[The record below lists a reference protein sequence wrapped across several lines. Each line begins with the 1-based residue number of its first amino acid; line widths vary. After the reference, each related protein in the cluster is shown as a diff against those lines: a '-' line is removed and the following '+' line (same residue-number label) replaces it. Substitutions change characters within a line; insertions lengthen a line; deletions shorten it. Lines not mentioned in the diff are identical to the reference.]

1 MDDPHTR
8 YSKRLRT
15 GTRRRYQDDGISDD
29 EIEGKRTFD
38 LDEKLQCVR
47 FSSDLIK
54 HMEGK
59 DFTFEYIQREGLRD
73 PIVFDTVE
81 GLGIQMPDPD
91 FSVSDVKLFVGSRR
105 IVDVMDVNTQKGIE
119 MSMAQWRRYYET
131 PPSEREKLYNVIS
144 LEFSHTRLENLVKR
158 PASVDLIDWV
168 DNMWPRHLKER
179 QRDSTNAIIDMHYPK
194 VQKYCL
200 MSVQGCFTDFHIDF
214 GGTSVWYHILR
225 GEKVFWLIPPTPQ
238 NLEMYENWVLSGKQG
253 DIFLGD
259 KCHDCQRIELKQ
271 GNTFIIPSGWIH
283 AVYTPEDTLVF
294 GGNFLHS
301 FNIPMQLNIYSIEDR
316 TRVPSKFRYPF
327 YYEMCWYVL
336 ERYLYC
342 LTNISHLTPEF
353 QKYSLGIGLTPTDL
367 ETYDHAG
374 NGTSNGVDSDTE
386 NEKVEFEE
394 EKVKEEETAPMAQV
408 TAPKHLLTT
417 FELEGLCNLLGKLEE
432 LPSHKKCVPA
442 GIRNPTALLNHMRA
456 VLKEHA
462 NDDPSL
468 AYTGEPIV
476 KWPARPPWYQA
487 PAPPPTVLY
496 RPRLGPTL
504 HKSLG
509 QKRTKRSSISALRRR
524 RVRCKRCAACCRKE
538 CGNCHYCH
546 DMRKFGGPGRM
557 KKSCIMRQCL
567 APALPNTARC
577 AICGEGE
584 SDESNPSTH
593 SLMECSVC
601 SQIAHRQCI
610 KEPGEGKI
618 NKDLP
623 SCWECPKCYQGKDS
637 ASESSSDEGSEES
650 EGSTSLPPSKLA
662 DREGIGVGE
671 GVRRGRRSGPT
682 SLPTAPPPSQKLLLQ
697 HQQSRKR
704 ASALELRLKKRIKL
718 ERNKLLTKQSS
729 LDSSHRLLGSRVL
742 SRMRSPAS
750 SLSQGRGRGSTW
762 ASDPPYHSSPGGA
775 GSFQQSSLGL
785 VLEPK
790 GEPRRGRG
798 RGVRL
803 RGGGAGRGIISGGSH
818 EELDEES
825 EDSSSSSSTNSSSS
839 DDEEEERGHNSGRG
853 LDKENQPQ
861 SRRGERA
868 AKEREEVGG
877 EVANQNGAEEDDEE
891 EMEQNSQTGEKDG
904 SYLKVTL
911 QKPTRAKRDP
921 SAIVPKLEAVATQTA
936 TSTIHNQ
943 TRALV
948 RPPIRNRGPCPDLHS
963 NRHTPPH
970 TRSGHTV
977 TRTSHLERLEASKRT
992 TANRPAK
999 LNNGASCSSSSELPH
1014 VRIPLSALQEGGS
1027 EADREN
1033 GGSGPGCEREVWVSV
1048 FRYLSRADLCVC
1060 MAVCKN
1066 WYKWCLDKRLWAR
1079 IDLSIKRTVTPQALT
1094 GIIKR
1099 QPVTLDLSWTN
1110 ISKKQLNWLVGRLPG
1125 LKDLMLAGCSWSSIS
1140 ALCSSGCPLLRS
1152 LDLRYA
1158 DGVKDSQ
1165 IRDLITPPGEERKA
1179 FSSFIFLPFFPHN
1192 PYISVPGCD
1201 NRSQLRTMHS
1211 LRLAGLDIS
1220 DSTLRLVIRHMPHLT
1235 KLDLSHC
1242 NSLTDHSIN
1251 LLTAVGSSTRNT
1263 LTELNL
1269 GGCSKLTD
1277 TCLKYLRR
1285 LSCISLLDLR
1295 GCKGVSR
1302 KACEAFISELSVNT
1316 LYCLSDE
1323 KLIQRIS

>member
-1 MDDPHTR
+1 CEFEQFVHGQHMTLAKNIFC
-8 YSKRLRT
+8 YQRT

-29 EIEGKRTFD
+29 EIEGKRMFD
-38 LDEKLQCVR
+38 LDEKLQCDR
-47 FSSDLIK
+47 FGSDLIK

-73 PIVFDTVE
+73 PIIFKTAD

-158 PASVDLIDWV
+158 PASVDVIDWV

-225 GEKVFWLIPPTPQ
+225 GGKVFWLIPPTPQ

-271 GNTFIIPSGWIH
+271 GYTFIIPSGWIH

-316 TRVPSKFRYPF
+316 TRVPAKFRYPF

-353 QKYSLGIGLTPTDL
+353 QKYSLGIGLTRADL
-367 ETYDHAG
+367 ETNDDTG
-374 NGTSNGVDSDTE
+374 NGTSNGAHCDTE
-386 NEKVEFEE
+386 TAEAAI
-394 EKVKEEETAPMAQV
+394 KEEEIKEEAAAQV
-408 TAPKHLLTT
+408 TAPQHVLTP
-417 FELEGLCNLLGKLEE
+417 FELEGLWNLLGKLEE
-432 LPSHKKCVPA
+432 LPAHKKCVPA
-442 GIRNPTALLNHMRA
+442 GIRNAAALLEDMRA
-456 VLKEHA
+456 VLNEHA
-462 NDDPSL
+462 NDNPKM

-476 KWPARPPWYQA
+476 KWPKRPSWYQ
-487 PAPPPTVLY
+487 PPIPPPPVLY

-504 HKSLG
+504 HKPLG
-509 QKRTKRSSISALRRR
+509 QRPTKRSSISALRRR
-524 RVRCKRCAACCRKE
+524 RVRCKRCDACCRKE
-538 CGNCHYCH
+538 CGNCQYCQ

-567 APALPNTARC
+567 AVIYLK
-577 AICGEGE
+577 
-584 SDESNPSTH
+584 H
-593 SLMECSVC
+593 
-601 SQIAHRQCI
+601 
-610 KEPGEGKI
+610 
-618 NKDLP
+618 DLP

-637 ASESSSDEGSEES
+637 ASEV
-650 EGSTSLPPSKLA
+650 TSHF
-662 DREGIGVGE
+662 
-671 GVRRGRRSGPT
+671 
-682 SLPTAPPPSQKLLLQ
+682 LLLTLLLFSTYFLSPPFIQ
-697 HQQSRKR
+697 AHVFLF
-704 ASALELRLKKRIKL
+704 SAKIA
-718 ERNKLLTKQSS
+718 QYPP
-729 LDSSHRLLGSRVL
+729 HGGRV
-742 SRMRSPAS
+742 SK
-750 SLSQGRGRGSTW
+750 
-762 ASDPPYHSSPGGA
+762 DVEEEGGEA
-775 GSFQQSSLGL
+775 ANQNC
-785 VLEPK
+785 
-790 GEPRRGRG
+790 
-798 RGVRL
+798 
-803 RGGGAGRGIISGGSH
+803 A
-818 EELDEES
+818 EEEE
-825 EDSSSSSSTNSSSS
+825 
-839 DDEEEERGHNSGRG
+839 DEEEE
-853 LDKENQPQ
+853 E
-861 SRRGERA
+861 
-868 AKEREEVGG
+868 
-877 EVANQNGAEEDDEE
+877 EE
-891 EMEQNSQTGEKDG
+891 EMEQDHQIGDKDG

-911 QKPTRAKRDP
+911 QKPTRARRDP
-921 SAIVPKLEAVATQTA
+921 SAIVPKLEAIAPQTA
-936 TSTIHNQ
+936 TSTIHSQ
-943 TRALV
+943 TR
-948 RPPIRNRGPCPDLHS
+948 
-963 NRHTPPH
+963 
-970 TRSGHTV
+970 
-977 TRTSHLERLEASKRT
+977 
-992 TANRPAK
+992 
-999 LNNGASCSSSSELPH
+999 
-1014 VRIPLSALQEGGS
+1014 EGGS
-1027 EADREN
+1027 EADRESN
-1033 GGSGPGCEREVWVSV
+1033 GSGPGCEREVWVSV
-1048 FRYLSRADLCVC
+1048 FRYLSRSDLCVC

-1066 WYKWCLDKRLWAR
+1066 WYKWCLDKRLWSR
-1079 IDLSIKRTVTPQALT
+1079 IDLSVKRTITPQALT

-1140 ALCSSGCPLLRS
+1140 ALCSSGCPLIRS

-1165 IRDLITPPGEERKA
+1165 IRDLVSP
-1179 FSSFIFLPFFPHN
+1179 
-1192 PYISVPGCD
+1192 PGCD
-1201 NRSQLRTMHS
+1201 NRSQLRAMQC

-1242 NSLTDHSIN
+1242 NNLTDHSIN

-1302 KACEAFISELSVNT
+1302 KACEDFISELSVNT

>member
-1 MDDPHTR
+1 MEDPHTR

-29 EIEGKRTFD
+29 EIEGKRMFD
-38 LDEKLQCVR
+38 LDEKLQCSR
-47 FSSDLIK
+47 FGSGLIK

-73 PIVFDTVE
+73 PIIFEQAE
-81 GLGIQMPDPD
+81 GLGLQMPDSD
-91 FSVSDVKLFVGSRR
+91 FSVSDVKVFVGSRR

-144 LEFSHTRLENLVKR
+144 LEFSHTRLENLVQR

-225 GEKVFWLIPPTPQ
+225 GGKVFWLIPPSPQ

-271 GNTFIIPSGWIH
+271 GNTFMIPSGWIH

-316 TRVPSKFRYPF
+316 TRVPAKFRYPF

-342 LTNISHLTPEF
+342 LTNVSHLTPEF
-353 QKYSLGIGLTPTDL
+353 QKHSLGIGLTRADL
-367 ETYDHAG
+367 EASDHTG
-374 NGTSNGVDSDTE
+374 NGTANGVNSDTE
-386 NEKVEFEE
+386 IKSKESASDDEDEVKNEK
-394 EKVKEEETAPMAQV
+394 TDQV
-408 TAPKHLLTT
+408 VRRQHVLTP
-417 FELEGLCNLLGKLEE
+417 FELEGLWNLLGKLEE
-432 LPSHKKCVPA
+432 LPPHKKCVPT
-442 GIRNPTALLNHMRA
+442 GIDNTEALLEDMRA

-462 NDDPSL
+462 TDNPNMS
-468 AYTGEPIV
+468 YTGDPIV
-476 KWPARPPWYQA
+476 RWPKRPSWYQPPA
-487 PAPPPTVLY
+487 SPPAPPY
-496 RPRLGPTL
+496 RPRLGPSL
-504 HKSLG
+504 HKPLG
-509 QKRTKRSSISALRRR
+509 QRSSKSSSISALRRR
-524 RVRCKRCAACCRKE
+524 RVRCKYCSACCRKE
-538 CGNCHYCH
+538 CGNCQYCL

-567 APALPNTARC
+567 MPALPNTARC
-577 AICGEGE
+577 AVCGEGE
-584 SDESNPSTH
+584 AEESHPSTH
-593 SLMECSVC
+593 TLMECSVC
-601 SQIAHRQCI
+601 SRITHRQCT

-623 SCWECPKCYQGKDS
+623 SCWECPRCYQDKDS
-637 ASESSSDEGSEES
+637 ASESFSDGESDSSEES
-650 EGSTSLPPSKLA
+650 TSPPPSKLA
-662 DREGIGVGE
+662 YREGIGVGE
-671 GVRRGRRSGPT
+671 RMTRGRRGRPPT
-682 SLPTAPPPSQKLLLQ
+682 RPTAPPPSQKLLLQ
-697 HQQSRKR
+697 HQQNRKR
-704 ASALELRLKKRIKL
+704 ASLLELRLKKRLKL
-718 ERNKLLTKQSS
+718 ERSKILAQKQSMERSKLLS
-729 LDSSHRLLGSRVL
+729 RLH
-742 SRMRSPAS
+742 SPVNR
-750 SLSQGRGRGSTW
+750 LSQGRGRGTPWLSGSSLGSHPR
-762 ASDPPYHSSPGGA
+762 APGSLRQHSSPGLTFEA
-775 GSFQQSSLGL
+775 R
-785 VLEPK
+785 
-790 GEPRRGRG
+790 GEPRGGRG

-803 RGGGAGRGIISGGSH
+803 RGGGAGRGVTSGRRH
-818 EELDEES
+818 PRLEEDS
-825 EDSSSSSSTNSSSS
+825 EDSSSTTTTDSSSS
-839 DDEEEERGHNSGRG
+839 DDEPEEMVPNG
-853 LDKENQPQ
+853 KENQPQ
-861 SRRGERA
+861 LRRGGLS
-868 AKEREEVGG
+868 AKEREEEELRDANGNGTEGDG
-877 EVANQNGAEEDDEE
+877 ED
-891 EMEQNSQTGEKDG
+891 MEQVTDASFV
-904 SYLKVTL
+904 KVTL
-911 QKPTRAKRDP
+911 QRPTKDKQGP
-921 SAIVPKLEAVATQTA
+921 SAIVPKLEAITPQSAT
-936 TSTIHNQ
+936 HNPN
-943 TRALV
+943 RLYG
-948 RPPIRNRGPCPDLHS
+948 RPPIRNPNTNGKHS
-963 NRHTPPH
+963 SGHLPPI
-970 TRSGHTV
+970 TRSGHM
-977 TRTSHLERLEASKRT
+977 RTSHQTESGVASKRKKLSG
-992 TANRPAK
+992 TAK
-999 LNNGASCSSSSELPH
+999 MGNGATSSSSSELLH
-1014 VRIPLSALQEGGS
+1014 LRTPLSALQDGGS
-1027 EADREN
+1027 ETDRE
-1033 GGSGPGCEREVWVSV
+1033 GSGPDCEREVWVSV
-1048 FRYLSRADLCVC
+1048 FRYLSRAELCVC

-1066 WYKWCLDKRLWAR
+1066 WYKWCLDKRLWAQ
-1079 IDLSIKRTVTPQALT
+1079 IDLSIKRSITPQALT

-1099 QPVTLDLSWTN
+1099 QPASLDLSWTN
-1110 ISKKQLNWLVGRLPG
+1110 ISKKQLSWLVGRLPG
-1125 LKDLMLAGCSWSSIS
+1125 LKDLMLAGCSWTSVS

-1158 DGVKDSQ
+1158 DGVRDAQ
-1165 IRDLITPPGEERKA
+1165 IRDLVTP
-1179 FSSFIFLPFFPHN
+1179 
-1192 PYISVPGCD
+1192 PGCD
-1201 NRSQLRTMHS
+1201 NRSQLRTMQC

-1235 KLDLSHC
+1235 KLDISHC

-1263 LTELNL
+1263 LTELHL
-1269 GGCSKLTD
+1269 GACSKLSD

-1302 KACEAFISELSVNT
+1302 KACESFISELSINT

>member
-1 MDDPHTR
+1 MELFFCHQ
-8 YSKRLRT
+8 RT

-38 LDEKLQCVR
+38 LDEKLRCDR
-47 FSSDLIK
+47 FNSDLVK

-73 PIVFDTVE
+73 PLIFEKAD
-81 GLGIQMPDPD
+81 GL
-91 FSVSDVKLFVGSRR
+91 GSRR

-144 LEFSHTRLENLVKR
+144 LEFSHTKLENLVKR

-168 DNMWPRHLKER
+168 DNMWPPFFMLPRFFNLKL
-179 QRDSTNAIIDMHYPK
+179 
-194 VQKYCL
+194 YCL

-225 GEKVFWLIPPTPQ
+225 GGKVFWLIPPTPQ

-271 GNTFIIPSGWIH
+271 GNTFMIPSGWIH

-316 TRVPSKFRYPF
+316 TRVPAKFRYPF

-353 QKYSLGIGLTPTDL
+353 QKYSLGLTPADV
-367 ETYDHAG
+367 ENSCHAR
-374 NGTSNGVDSDTE
+374 NGTSNGNESDTE
-386 NEKVEFEE
+386 NEENKIKMEE
-394 EKVKEEETAPMAQV
+394 EVKEEEAPEPAKPQ
-408 TAPKHLLTT
+408 AILTP
-417 FELEGLCNLLGKLEE
+417 FELEGLWNLLGKLEE
-432 LPSHKKCVPA
+432 LPAHKKCVPA
-442 GIRNPTALLNHMRA
+442 GIRNAPALLQDMRA
-456 VLKEHA
+456 LLQEHSSD
-462 NDDPSL
+462 NPKLS
-468 AYTGEPIV
+468 YTGEPIV
-476 KWPARPPWYQA
+476 KWPKRPSWYQPPTPP
-487 PAPPPTVLY
+487 PAPVLY

-504 HKSLG
+504 HKTLG
-509 QKRTKRSSISALRRR
+509 QRPVKSASSISALRRR

-538 CGNCHYCH
+538 CGTCQYCH

-577 AICGEGE
+577 AVCGEGE
-584 SDESNPSTH
+584 SEESNASTH
-593 SLMECSVC
+593 TLMECSIC
-601 SQIAHRQCI
+601 AQIAHPECI
-610 KEPGEGKI
+610 KEPGEGRI

-637 ASESSSDEGSEES
+637 ASEVPAYICSSYSFCSSLCLNHSLSEN
-650 EGSTSLPPSKLA
+650 
-662 DREGIGVGE
+662 
-671 GVRRGRRSGPT
+671 GVR
-682 SLPTAPPPSQKLLLQ
+682 
-697 HQQSRKR
+697 
-704 ASALELRLKKRIKL
+704 
-718 ERNKLLTKQSS
+718 
-729 LDSSHRLLGSRVL
+729 
-742 SRMRSPAS
+742 
-750 SLSQGRGRGSTW
+750 
-762 ASDPPYHSSPGGA
+762 GG
-775 GSFQQSSLGL
+775 
-785 VLEPK
+785 
-790 GEPRRGRG
+790 
-798 RGVRL
+798 
-803 RGGGAGRGIISGGSH
+803 
-818 EELDEES
+818 
-825 EDSSSSSSTNSSSS
+825 
-839 DDEEEERGHNSGRG
+839 
-853 LDKENQPQ
+853 DKENQPHA
-861 SRRGERA
+861 RRGGRT
-868 AKEREEVGG
+868 AKEREEEAN
-877 EVANQNGAEEDDEE
+877 EVANQNGTEEEEEE
-891 EMEQNSQTGEKDG
+891 EMEQDSQSGDRDVMVKG

-911 QKPTRAKRDP
+911 QKPSRAKRDP
-921 SAIVPKLEAVATQTA
+921 SAIVPKLEAAISPRTA
-936 TSTIHNQ
+936 TSTMHSQ
-943 TRALV
+943 SRALA
-948 RPPIRNRGPCPDLHS
+948 RPPIRNHSPHPDQHPSHS
-963 NRHTPPH
+963 DRYTPARP
-970 TRSGHTV
+970 V
-977 TRTSHLERLEASKRT
+977 
-992 TANRPAK
+992 RPAK
-999 LNNGASCSSSSELPH
+999 LNNGASSSSSSQVPPL
-1014 VRIPLSALQEGGS
+1014 RIPLSALQEGGS

-1066 WYKWCLDKRLWAR
+1066 WYKWCLDKRLWSR
-1079 IDLSIKRTVTPQALT
+1079 IDLSIKRTITPQALT

-1110 ISKKQLNWLVGRLPG
+1110 ISKKQLSWLIDRLPG
-1125 LKDLMLAGCSWSSIS
+1125 LKDLMLSGCSWSSIS
-1140 ALCSSGCPLLRS
+1140 ALSSPSCPLLRS
-1152 LDLRYA
+1152 LDLRFS

-1165 IRDLITPPGEERKA
+1165 IRDLVIP
-1179 FSSFIFLPFFPHN
+1179 
-1192 PYISVPGCD
+1192 PGCD
-1201 NRSQLRTMHS
+1201 NRSQLRTMQCF
-1211 LRLAGLDIS
+1211 RLAGLDIS

-1235 KLDLSHC
+1235 RLDLSHC

-1302 KACEAFISELSVNT
+1302 KACESFISELSVNT

>member
-1 MDDPHTR
+1 MEDPHTR

-38 LDEKLQCVR
+38 LDEKLQCGR
-47 FSSDLIK
+47 FGSDLIK

-59 DFTFEYIQREGLRD
+59 DFTFEYIQMKGLRD
-73 PIVFDTVE
+73 PIIFEKAD
-81 GLGIQMPDPD
+81 GLGIQMPDSD

-119 MSMAQWRRYYET
+119 MSMAQWWRYYDT

-144 LEFSHTRLENLVKR
+144 LEFSHTRLENLVQR

-225 GEKVFWLIPPTPQ
+225 GGKVFWLIPPTPK

-259 KCHDCQRIELKQ
+259 QCHDCQRIELKQ
-271 GNTFIIPSGWIH
+271 GNTFMIPSGWIH

-316 TRVPSKFRYPF
+316 TRVPAKFRYPF

-336 ERYLYC
+336 ERYHYC
-342 LTNISHLTPEF
+342 LTNVSHLTPEF
-353 QKYSLGIGLTPTDL
+353 QKYSLGIGLTKADL
-367 ETYDHAG
+367 ETSDHTG
-374 NGTSNGVDSDTE
+374 NGASNGVDSQVE
-386 NEKVEFEE
+386 NEGEV
-394 EKVKEEETAPMAQV
+394 VVALKEEEEIEEEAAEVLKPQHT
-408 TAPKHLLTT
+408 LTP
-417 FELEGLCNLLGKLEE
+417 FELEGLWNLLGKLEE
-432 LPSHKKCVPA
+432 LPAHKKCVPA
-442 GIRNPTALLNHMRA
+442 GIRNAAALLEDMRA

-462 NDDPSL
+462 DDNPKLS
-468 AYTGEPIV
+468 YTGEPIV
-476 KWPARPPWYQA
+476 KWPKRPSWYQ
-487 PAPPPTVLY
+487 PPIAPPPPVLC

-504 HKSLG
+504 HKPLG
-509 QKRTKRSSISALRRR
+509 QRPTKRSSISALRRR
-524 RVRCKRCAACCRKE
+524 RVRCKRCAGCCRKE
-538 CGNCHYCH
+538 CGTCQYCH

-557 KKSCIMRQCL
+557 KKGCIMRQCL

-577 AICGEGE
+577 AVCGEGE
-584 SDESNPSTH
+584 LEESNPSTH
-593 SLMECSVC
+593 TLMECSVC

-610 KEPGEGKI
+610 KEPGEGKV

-637 ASESSSDEGSEES
+637 ASESSSDEESGES

-662 DREGIGVGE
+662 YREGIGVGE
-671 GVRRGRRSGPT
+671 RGVGRMRRGRPPAR
-682 SLPTAPPPSQKLLLQ
+682 PTAPPPSQRLLLQ
-697 HQQSRKR
+697 HEQNRKR
-704 ASALELRLKKRIKL
+704 ANALELRLKKRIKL
-718 ERNKLLTKQSS
+718 ERSKILAKQS
-729 LDSSHRLLGSRVL
+729 LDRSSRLLGSRLL
-742 SRMRSPAS
+742 SRLRSPTS
-750 SLSQGRGRGSTW
+750 RLSQGRGRSSTW
-762 ASDPPYHSSPGGA
+762 ASGSPYHSSPAGS
-775 GSFQQSSLGL
+775 GSFQHQQSSVGL
-785 VLEPK
+785 VLESK

-803 RGGGAGRGIISGGSH
+803 RGGGAGRGITGGRSH
-818 EELDEES
+818 EEEES
-825 EDSSSSSSTNSSSS
+825 EDSSSSSTNSSSS
-839 DDEEEERGHNSGRG
+839 DDDEEEERGQNNGTG
-853 LDKENQPQ
+853 GDKENQPQ
-861 SRRGERA
+861 SKQGGRT
-868 AKEREEVGG
+868 AKEREE
-877 EVANQNGAEEDDEE
+877 EESEATNQNGAEEDEE
-891 EMEQNSQTGEKDG
+891 DEMEQDSQTGDKDG
-904 SYLKVTL
+904 PYLKVTL

-921 SAIVPKLEAVATQTA
+921 SAIVPKLEAIAPQTA
-936 TSTIHNQ
+936 TPTIHNQ
-943 TRALV
+943 AKPLA
-948 RPPIRNRGPCPDLHS
+948 RPPIRNRCPDQHTS
-963 NRHTPPH
+963 RHTPPL
-970 TRSGHTV
+970 TRSGHTD
-977 TRTSHLERLEASKRT
+977 THPSHPERLEASKRT
-992 TANRPAK
+992 RLSRPVK
-999 LNNGASCSSSSELPH
+999 LSNGASSSSSAELPH
-1014 VRIPLSALQEGGS
+1014 LRIPLSALQEGGS
-1027 EADREN
+1027 EADRES

-1079 IDLSIKRTVTPQALT
+1079 IDLSIKRTISPQALT

-1165 IRDLITPPGEERKA
+1165 IRDLVTP
-1179 FSSFIFLPFFPHN
+1179 
-1192 PYISVPGCD
+1192 PGCD
-1201 NRSQLRTMHS
+1201 NRSQLRSMQC

-1263 LTELNL
+1263 LAELNL

-1277 TCLKYLRR
+1277 MCLKYLRR

-1302 KACEAFISELSVNT
+1302 KACETFISELSVNT

-1323 KLIQRIS
+1323 NLIQRIS

>member
-1 MDDPHTR
+1 MKLSLPPSNLDIMDDPHTR

-718 ERNKLLTKQSS
+718 ERNKLLT
-729 LDSSHRLLGSRVL
+729 
-742 SRMRSPAS
+742 
-750 SLSQGRGRGSTW
+750 
-762 ASDPPYHSSPGGA
+762 
-775 GSFQQSSLGL
+775 
-785 VLEPK
+785 
-790 GEPRRGRG
+790 
-798 RGVRL
+798 
-803 RGGGAGRGIISGGSH
+803 
-818 EELDEES
+818 
-825 EDSSSSSSTNSSSS
+825 
-839 DDEEEERGHNSGRG
+839 
-853 LDKENQPQ
+853 
-861 SRRGERA
+861 
-868 AKEREEVGG
+868 
-877 EVANQNGAEEDDEE
+877 
-891 EMEQNSQTGEKDG
+891 
-904 SYLKVTL
+904 
-911 QKPTRAKRDP
+911 
-921 SAIVPKLEAVATQTA
+921 
-936 TSTIHNQ
+936 
-943 TRALV
+943 
-948 RPPIRNRGPCPDLHS
+948 
-963 NRHTPPH
+963 
-970 TRSGHTV
+970 
-977 TRTSHLERLEASKRT
+977 
-992 TANRPAK
+992 
-999 LNNGASCSSSSELPH
+999 
-1014 VRIPLSALQEGGS
+1014 EGGS

>member
-1 MDDPHTR
+1 MEDPHTR

-29 EIEGKRTFD
+29 EIEGKRMFD
-38 LDEKLQCVR
+38 LDEKLQCNR
-47 FSSDLIK
+47 FGSELVK

-73 PIVFDTVE
+73 PIIFKTAD
-81 GLGIQMPDPD
+81 GLDIQMPDPD

-179 QRDSTNAIIDMHYPK
+179 QTDSTNAIIDMHYPK

-225 GEKVFWLIPPTPQ
+225 GGKVFWLIPPTPQ

-271 GNTFIIPSGWIH
+271 GYTFIIPSGWIH

-316 TRVPSKFRYPF
+316 TRVPAKFRYPF

-342 LTNISHLTPEF
+342 LTNVSHLTPEF
-353 QKYSLGIGLTPTDL
+353 QKYSLGIGLTQADL
-367 ETYDHAG
+367 ETSDHTR
-374 NGTSNGVDSDTE
+374 NGTSNGVDGDTGNTE
-386 NEKVEFEE
+386 TMFNEE
-394 EKVKEEETAPMAQV
+394 EIKEEGAAQV
-408 TAPKHLLTT
+408 TTPQHVLTP
-417 FELEGLCNLLGKLEE
+417 FELEGLWNLLGKLEE
-432 LPSHKKCVPA
+432 LPAHKKCVPA
-442 GIRNPTALLNHMRA
+442 GIRNAAALLEDMRA

-462 NDDPSL
+462 TDLPKLS
-468 AYTGEPIV
+468 YTGEPIV
-476 KWPARPPWYQA
+476 KWPKRPSWYQ
-487 PAPPPTVLY
+487 PPTPPPPVLY

-504 HKSLG
+504 HKPLG
-509 QKRTKRSSISALRRR
+509 QRPTKRSSISALRRR

-538 CGNCHYCH
+538 CGNCQYCH

-623 SCWECPKCYQGKDS
+623 SCWECPKCYQGKGS
-637 ASESSSDEGSEES
+637 ASESSSDEESGES
-650 EGSTSLPPSKLA
+650 EGSSSLPPSKLA
-662 DREGIGVGE
+662 YREGIGVGD
-671 GVRRGRRSGPT
+671 GFRRGRRSRPQ
-682 SLPTAPPPSQKLLLQ
+682 SRPTAPPPSQKLLLQ
-697 HQQSRKR
+697 HQQNRKR
-704 ASALELRLKKRIKL
+704 ASALEHRLKKRIKL
-718 ERNKLLTKQSS
+718 ERSKLLAKQSS
-729 LDSSHRLLGSRVL
+729 LDRSPRLLGSRVF
-742 SRMRSPAS
+742 SRLRSS
-750 SLSQGRGRGSTW
+750 ISRLSQGRGRGSTW
-762 ASDPPYHSSPGGA
+762 ASGPPYHSSPGGT
-775 GSFQQSSLGL
+775 GSFQQQQSSLGL

-803 RGGGAGRGIISGGSH
+803 RGGGAGRGIGDGRGH
-818 EELDEES
+818 GDLEES
-825 EDSSSSSSTNSSSS
+825 EDSSSTSSSS
-839 DDEEEERGHNSGRG
+839 SSSEEEEERGQSSVRG
-853 LDKENQPQ
+853 GDKENQPQ
-861 SRRGERA
+861 SRQGGRV
-868 AKEREEVGG
+868 AKDVEEEES
-877 EVANQNGAEEDDEE
+877 EVANQNCVEEDEE
-891 EMEQNSQTGEKDG
+891 EEDMEQDCQIGDKDT
-904 SYLKVTL
+904 SFLKVTL

-921 SAIVPKLEAVATQTA
+921 SAIVPKLEAIAPQTA
-936 TSTIHNQ
+936 ASTIHNQ

-948 RPPIRNRGPCPDLHS
+948 RPPIRNRAPCSDQHS
-963 NRHTPPH
+963 SRHTPPH
-970 TRSGHTV
+970 TRSGHTD
-977 TRTSHLERLEASKRT
+977 TRPSHPDISKRPRLS
-992 TANRPAK
+992 RPAK
-999 LNNGASCSSSSELPH
+999 LSNGASCSSSAELPH
-1014 VRIPLSALQEGGS
+1014 LRIPLSALQEGGS
-1027 EADREN
+1027 EADRESS
-1033 GGSGPGCEREVWVSV
+1033 GSGPGCEREVWVSV
-1048 FRYLSRADLCVC
+1048 FRYLSRADLCIC

-1066 WYKWCLDKRLWAR
+1066 WYKWCLDKRLWSR
-1079 IDLSIKRTVTPQALT
+1079 IDLSVKRTVTPQALT

-1165 IRDLITPPGEERKA
+1165 IRDLVSP
-1179 FSSFIFLPFFPHN
+1179 
-1192 PYISVPGCD
+1192 PGCD
-1201 NRSQLRTMHS
+1201 NRSQLRTMQC

-1263 LTELNL
+1263 LAELNL

>member
-1 MDDPHTR
+1 M
-8 YSKRLRT
+8 
-15 GTRRRYQDDGISDD
+15 
-29 EIEGKRTFD
+29 
-38 LDEKLQCVR
+38 
-47 FSSDLIK
+47 SSL
-54 HMEGK
+54 
-59 DFTFEYIQREGLRD
+59 
-73 PIVFDTVE
+73 
-81 GLGIQMPDPD
+81 
-91 FSVSDVKLFVGSRR
+91 
-105 IVDVMDVNTQKGIE
+105 
-119 MSMAQWRRYYET
+119 
-131 PPSEREKLYNVIS
+131 
-144 LEFSHTRLENLVKR
+144 
-158 PASVDLIDWV
+158 
-168 DNMWPRHLKER
+168 
-179 QRDSTNAIIDMHYPK
+179 
-194 VQKYCL
+194 
-200 MSVQGCFTDFHIDF
+200 
-214 GGTSVWYHILR
+214 
-225 GEKVFWLIPPTPQ
+225 
-238 NLEMYENWVLSGKQG
+238 LSG
-253 DIFLGD
+253 
-259 KCHDCQRIELKQ
+259 
-271 GNTFIIPSGWIH
+271 
-283 AVYTPEDTLVF
+283 
-294 GGNFLHS
+294 
-301 FNIPMQLNIYSIEDR
+301 
-316 TRVPSKFRYPF
+316 
-327 YYEMCWYVL
+327 
-336 ERYLYC
+336 
-342 LTNISHLTPEF
+342 LT
-353 QKYSLGIGLTPTDL
+353 QADL
-367 ETYDHAG
+367 ETSNPTG
-374 NGTSNGVDSDTE
+374 NGTSNGVESDTE
-386 NEKVEFEE
+386 HEKVNFKEE
-394 EKVKEEETAPMAQV
+394 EVKEEEAAQV
-408 TAPKHLLTT
+408 ITPRHVLTT
-417 FELEGLCNLLGKLEE
+417 FELEGLRNLLGKLEE

-442 GIRNPTALLNHMRA
+442 GIRNATALLDDMRA
-456 VLKEHA
+456 VLEAHA
-462 NDDPSL
+462 NDNPKL

-476 KWPARPPWYQA
+476 KWPERPAWYQ
-487 PAPPPTVLY
+487 PPTPPPPVIY

-504 HKSLG
+504 HKSHG
-509 QKRTKRSSISALRRR
+509 QRSTKRSSISALRRR

-538 CGNCHYCH
+538 CGTCHYCH

-610 KEPGEGKI
+610 KVICLRHSEGYKLMHYPNI
-618 NKDLP
+618 AWFVLLCTKMHFV
-623 SCWECPKCYQGKDS
+623 
-637 ASESSSDEGSEES
+637 GSEM
-650 EGSTSLPPSKLA
+650 GF
-662 DREGIGVGE
+662 
-671 GVRRGRRSGPT
+671 
-682 SLPTAPPPSQKLLLQ
+682 
-697 HQQSRKR
+697 
-704 ASALELRLKKRIKL
+704 
-718 ERNKLLTKQSS
+718 KQS
-729 LDSSHRLLGSRVL
+729 LDRSPRLLSSRVL
-742 SRMRSPAS
+742 SRLRSPTS
-750 SLSQGRGRGSTW
+750 RISQGRGRSSTW
-762 ASDPPYHSSPGGA
+762 ASGSSYHSAPGET
-775 GSFQQSSLGL
+775 GSFQQQQSSLSL
-785 VLEPK
+785 VLESK

-803 RGGGAGRGIISGGSH
+803 RGGGAGRGIRSGRSH
-818 EELDEES
+818 GELEEEDEEEDEDT

-839 DDEEEERGHNSGRG
+839 DEEEERGQNSGRG

-861 SRRGERA
+861 SRRGGRA
-868 AKEREEVGG
+868 AKEREEEGS
-877 EVANQNGAEEDDEE
+877 EVANQNGAEEDDVE
-891 EMEQNSQTGEKDG
+891 EMEQDSQMGVKDG

-921 SAIVPKLEAVATQTA
+921 SAIVPKLEAVAPQTA
-936 TSTIHNQ
+936 TSAIHNQ

-948 RPPIRNRGPCPDLHS
+948 RPPIRNRGPCPDQHS

-970 TRSGHTV
+970 TRSGHTD
-977 TRTSHLERLEASKRT
+977 TRTSHPERPEASKRT
-992 TANRPAK
+992 KPSRSAK
-999 LNNGASCSSSSELPH
+999 LSNGASCSSTSELAH
-1014 VRIPLSALQEGGS
+1014 LRIPLSALQEGGS

-1066 WYKWCLDKRLWAR
+1066 WYKWCLDKRLWSR

-1140 ALCSSGCPLLRS
+1140 ALCSSSCPLLRS

-1165 IRDLITPPGEERKA
+1165 IRDLVTP
-1179 FSSFIFLPFFPHN
+1179 
-1192 PYISVPGCD
+1192 PGCD
-1201 NRSQLRTMHS
+1201 NRSQLRTMQC

-1269 GGCSKLTD
+1269 TGCSKLTD

-1295 GCKGVSR
+1295 SCKGVTR
-1302 KACEAFISELSVNT
+1302 KGCEDFISELSVNT

>member
-1 MDDPHTR
+1 MEDSHTR

-38 LDEKLQCVR
+38 LDEKLKCSR
-47 FSSDLIK
+47 FTSELIK
-54 HMEGK
+54 QMEGQ
-59 DFTFEYIQREGLRD
+59 DFTFEYIQREGLRE
-73 PIVFDTVE
+73 PIVFERRD
-81 GLGIQMPDPD
+81 GLGIEMPDPD

-225 GEKVFWLIPPTPQ
+225 GGKVFWLIPPTPQ

-316 TRVPSKFRYPF
+316 TRVPTKFRYPF

-353 QKYSLGIGLTPTDL
+353 QKYSLGIGLTPADL
-367 ETYDHAG
+367 ETSDHTG
-374 NGTSNGVDSDTE
+374 LGTSNGVNSDTE
-386 NEKVEFEE
+386 NERVKF
-394 EKVKEEETAPMAQV
+394 KEEEGPEQDEAQV
-408 TAPKHLLTT
+408 TTPKHVLTT

-432 LPSHKKCVPA
+432 LPAHKKCVPA
-442 GIRNPTALLNHMRA
+442 GIRNASALLDDMRV
-456 VLKEHA
+456 VLKEHSI
-462 NDDPSL
+462 DDPKLS
-468 AYTGEPIV
+468 YTGKPIV
-476 KWPARPPWYQA
+476 RWPERPAWYQP
-487 PAPPPTVLY
+487 PAPPPPVLY
-496 RPRLGPTL
+496 RPRLGPAL
-504 HKSLG
+504 PKGHG
-509 QKRTKRSSISALRRR
+509 QRRTKSCSISALRRR
-524 RVRCKRCAACCRKE
+524 RVRCKQCAGCRRKE

-557 KKSCIMRQCL
+557 KKGCIMRQCL
-567 APALPNTARC
+567 TPALPNTARC

-601 SQIAHRQCI
+601 SKITHRQCI

-623 SCWECPKCYQGKDS
+623 SLWECPRCYQGKDS
-637 ASESSSDEGSEES
+637 ASESSSDEESGES

-662 DREGIGVGE
+662 YREGIGVNE
-671 GVRRGRRSGPT
+671 AMRQGRRS
-682 SLPTAPPPSQKLLLQ
+682 SALSRPTAPPPSQKLLLQ
-697 HQQSRKR
+697 HQQNRKR
-704 ASALELRLKKRIKL
+704 ASALEQRLKKRIKL
-718 ERNKLLTKQSS
+718 ERSKLLTKQAS
-729 LDSSHRLLGSRVL
+729 LDRSPRLLGHKML
-742 SRMRSPAS
+742 SRLRSPTS
-750 SLSQGRGRGSTW
+750 RLSQGRGRGSTW
-762 ASDPPYHSSPGGA
+762 TTGSTHRSSSGGPGP
-775 GSFQQSSLGL
+775 FQQQLSSLGM

-790 GEPRRGRG
+790 GESRRGVG

-803 RGGGAGRGIISGGSH
+803 RGGGAGRGIRSGSCH
-818 EELDEES
+818 AELEEES
-825 EDSSSSSSTNSSSS
+825 EDSSSSSSSTSSS
-839 DDEEEERGHNSGRG
+839 EEEEGERRLDSGRG
-853 LDKENQPQ
+853 LDKENRPQ
-861 SRRGERA
+861 SRQGGQA
-868 AKEREEVGG
+868 AKEREEEVNEGG
-877 EVANQNGAEEDDEE
+877 NRNGTEEDDEE
-891 EMEQNSQTGEKDG
+891 EMEQDCEMGGNGG
-904 SYLKVTL
+904 SCLKVTL
-911 QKPTRAKRDP
+911 QKPAKAKRDP
-921 SAIVPKLEAVATQTA
+921 SAIVPKLEAVTSQTA
-936 TSTIHNQ
+936 PPTTHNQ
-943 TRALV
+943 PRVLV
-948 RPPIRNRGPCPDLHS
+948 RPPIRNRGPGSDQHS
-963 NRHTPPH
+963 NRHAPPH

-977 TRTSHLERLEASKRT
+977 SHTSHPGRPEVSKRT
-992 TANRPAK
+992 KPNRLPK
-999 LNNGASCSSSSELPH
+999 MSNGASCSSSSDLPH
-1014 VRIPLSALQEGGS
+1014 PRIPLSALQEGGS
-1027 EADREN
+1027 EGDREN

-1048 FRYLSRADLCVC
+1048 FRYLSRTDLCIC

-1066 WYKWCLDKRLWAR
+1066 WYKWCLDKRLWAW
-1079 IDLSIKRTVTPQALT
+1079 IDLSVKRTVTPQALT

-1125 LKDLMLAGCSWSSIS
+1125 LKDLMLAGCSWASIS

-1165 IRDLITPPGEERKA
+1165 IRDLVTP
-1179 FSSFIFLPFFPHN
+1179 
-1192 PYISVPGCD
+1192 PGCD
-1201 NRSQLRTMHS
+1201 NRSQMRTIQC
-1211 LRLAGLDIS
+1211 LRLAGLDITY
-1220 DSTLRLVIRHMPHLT
+1220 STLRLVIRHMPHLT

-1263 LTELNL
+1263 LAELNL

-1277 TCLKYLRR
+1277 SCLKYLRR

-1302 KACEAFISELSVNT
+1302 KACEAFISELSVNM

>member
-1 MDDPHTR
+1 MLTEAFFPPQ
-8 YSKRLRT
+8 RT

-38 LDEKLQCVR
+38 LDEKLQCAR
-47 FSSDLIK
+47 FNSDLIK

-73 PIVFDTVE
+73 PIVFETGD

-131 PPSEREKLYNVIS
+131 PASEREKLYNVIS

-158 PASVDLIDWV
+158 PSSVDLIDWV

-225 GEKVFWLIPPTPQ
+225 GGKVFWLIPPTPQ

-316 TRVPSKFRYPF
+316 TRVSS
-327 YYEMCWYVL
+327 
-336 ERYLYC
+336 
-342 LTNISHLTPEF
+342 TSHHCRLLAAKIEF
-353 QKYSLGIGLTPTDL
+353 
-367 ETYDHAG
+367 
-374 NGTSNGVDSDTE
+374 
-386 NEKVEFEE
+386 
-394 EKVKEEETAPMAQV
+394 KEEEIKEEEAAHVIAPQHV
-408 TAPKHLLTT
+408 LTT
-417 FELEGLCNLLGKLEE
+417 FELEGLWNLLGKLEE
-432 LPSHKKCVPA
+432 LPAHKKCVPE
-442 GIRNPTALLNHMRA
+442 GIGNPTALLEDMRVGA

-462 NDDPSL
+462 DDTPQLS
-468 AYTGEPIV
+468 YTGEPIV
-476 KWPARPPWYQA
+476 KWPERVT
-487 PAPPPTVLY
+487 PPPPVIY
-496 RPRLGPTL
+496 RPRLGPNL
-504 HKSLG
+504 HKPLG
-509 QKRTKRSSISALRRR
+509 QRRTKRSSISALRRR
-524 RVRCKRCAACCRKE
+524 RVRCKRCSACCRKE
-538 CGNCHYCH
+538 CGECHYCQ

-577 AICGEGE
+577 TICGEGE
-584 SDESNPSTH
+584 SDESDPSTY

-637 ASESSSDEGSEES
+637 SEVPTHTSHICIPRRLFMLILTLTKTPFFFNPTHHPSPSFPHQSSSDEESEES
-650 EGSTSLPPSKLA
+650 EGSTSLPLSKLA
-662 DREGIGVGE
+662 YREGIG
-671 GVRRGRRSGPT
+671 
-682 SLPTAPPPSQKLLLQ
+682 Q
-697 HQQSRKR
+697 
-704 ASALELRLKKRIKL
+704 
-718 ERNKLLTKQSS
+718 
-729 LDSSHRLLGSRVL
+729 
-742 SRMRSPAS
+742 
-750 SLSQGRGRGSTW
+750 
-762 ASDPPYHSSPGGA
+762 
-775 GSFQQSSLGL
+775 QQSSHSLI
-785 VLEPK
+785 LEPK

-803 RGGGAGRGIISGGSH
+803 RGGGAGRGIRSGRCHG
-818 EELDEES
+818 EMEEES
-825 EDSSSSSSTNSSSS
+825 EDSSSSSTSSSS
-839 DDEEEERGHNSGRG
+839 DEDEEEERGQSNGRG

-861 SRRGERA
+861 SRRGGRA
-868 AKEREEVGG
+868 AKEREEEGG
-877 EVANQNGAEEDDEE
+877 EVANQNGAEEEDEE
-891 EMEQNSQTGEKDG
+891 EMENC
-904 SYLKVTL
+904 
-911 QKPTRAKRDP
+911 
-921 SAIVPKLEAVATQTA
+921 
-936 TSTIHNQ
+936 
-943 TRALV
+943 
-948 RPPIRNRGPCPDLHS
+948 GPCPDQQS
-963 NRHTPPH
+963 NRHTSPH
-970 TRSGHTV
+970 TRSGLTI
-977 TRTSHLERLEASKRT
+977 TRTSHPERPDASKM
-992 TANRPAK
+992 AKPSRPAK
-999 LNNGASCSSSSELPH
+999 LSNGASSSSTSELPH
-1014 VRIPLSALQEGGS
+1014 LRIPLSALQEGGS

-1048 FRYLSRADLCVC
+1048 FRYLSRADLCVLC
-1060 MAVCKN
+1060 VLVCR
-1066 WYKWCLDKRLWAR
+1066 CLDKRLWAC
-1079 IDLSIKRTVTPQALT
+1079 IDLSVKRTITPQALT

-1125 LKDLMLAGCSWSSIS
+1125 LKDLMVSGCSWSSIS

-1165 IRDLITPPGEERKA
+1165 IRDLVTP
-1179 FSSFIFLPFFPHN
+1179 
-1192 PYISVPGCD
+1192 PGCD
-1201 NRSQLRTMHS
+1201 NRSQLRTMQC

-1277 TCLKYLRR
+1277 ACLKYLRR

-1302 KACEAFISELSVNT
+1302 KACEALISELSVNM

>member
-1 MDDPHTR
+1 SEPVTQETFFCPQ
-8 YSKRLRT
+8 RT

-29 EIEGKRTFD
+29 EIEGKRMFD
-38 LDEKLQCVR
+38 LDEKLKCVR
-47 FSSDLIK
+47 FNSDLIK

-73 PIVFDTVE
+73 PIIFEIGD

-225 GEKVFWLIPPTPQ
+225 GGKVFWLIPPTPQ

-259 KCHDCQRIELKQ
+259 KCHDCQRIQLKQ

-316 TRVPSKFRYPF
+316 TRVPPKFRYPF

-353 QKYSLGIGLTPTDL
+353 QKYSLGIAIMSSLLSGLTQADL
-367 ETYDHAG
+367 ETSNPTG
-374 NGTSNGVDSDTE
+374 NGTSNGVESDTE
-386 NEKVEFEE
+386 HEKVNFKEE
-394 EKVKEEETAPMAQV
+394 EVKEEEAAQV
-408 TAPKHLLTT
+408 ITPRHVLTT
-417 FELEGLCNLLGKLEE
+417 FELEGLRNLLGKLEE

-442 GIRNPTALLNHMRA
+442 GIRNATALLDDMRA
-456 VLKEHA
+456 VLEAHA
-462 NDDPSL
+462 NDNPKL

-476 KWPARPPWYQA
+476 KWPERVSPPT
-487 PAPPPTVLY
+487 PPPPVIY

-504 HKSLG
+504 HKSHG
-509 QKRTKRSSISALRRR
+509 QRSTKRSSISALRRR

-538 CGNCHYCH
+538 CGTCHYCH

-623 SCWECPKCYQGKDS
+623 SCWECPKCYQGKSS
-637 ASESSSDEGSEES
+637 ASE
-650 EGSTSLPPSKLA
+650 
-662 DREGIGVGE
+662 
-671 GVRRGRRSGPT
+671 
-682 SLPTAPPPSQKLLLQ
+682 
-697 HQQSRKR
+697 
-704 ASALELRLKKRIKL
+704 
-718 ERNKLLTKQSS
+718 KQS
-729 LDSSHRLLGSRVL
+729 LDRSPRLLSSRVL
-742 SRMRSPAS
+742 SRLRSPTS
-750 SLSQGRGRGSTW
+750 RISQGRGRSSTW
-762 ASDPPYHSSPGGA
+762 ASGSSYHSAPG
-775 GSFQQSSLGL
+775 
-785 VLEPK
+785 ET
-790 GEPRRGRG
+790 GRG
-798 RGVRL
+798 G
-803 RGGGAGRGIISGGSH
+803 
-818 EELDEES
+818 
-825 EDSSSSSSTNSSSS
+825 
-839 DDEEEERGHNSGRG
+839 
-853 LDKENQPQ
+853 
-861 SRRGERA
+861 RA
-868 AKEREEVGG
+868 AKEREEEGS
-877 EVANQNGAEEDDEE
+877 EVANQNGAEEDDVE
-891 EMEQNSQTGEKDG
+891 EMEQDSQMGVKDG

-911 QKPTRAKRDP
+911 QKPTRAK
-921 SAIVPKLEAVATQTA
+921 S
-936 TSTIHNQ
+936 
-943 TRALV
+943 
-948 RPPIRNRGPCPDLHS
+948 
-963 NRHTPPH
+963 
-970 TRSGHTV
+970 
-977 TRTSHLERLEASKRT
+977 
-992 TANRPAK
+992 AK
-999 LNNGASCSSSSELPH
+999 LSN
-1014 VRIPLSALQEGGS
+1014 
-1027 EADREN
+1027 
-1033 GGSGPGCEREVWVSV
+1033 GSGPGCEREVWVSV

-1066 WYKWCLDKRLWAR
+1066 WYKWCLDKRLWSR

-1140 ALCSSGCPLLRS
+1140 ALCSSSCPLLRS

-1165 IRDLITPPGEERKA
+1165 IRDLVTP
-1179 FSSFIFLPFFPHN
+1179 
-1192 PYISVPGCD
+1192 PGCD
-1201 NRSQLRTMHS
+1201 NRSQLRTMQC

-1269 GGCSKLTD
+1269 TGCSKLTD

-1295 GCKGVSR
+1295 SCKGVTR
-1302 KACEAFISELSVNT
+1302 KGCEDFISELSVNT